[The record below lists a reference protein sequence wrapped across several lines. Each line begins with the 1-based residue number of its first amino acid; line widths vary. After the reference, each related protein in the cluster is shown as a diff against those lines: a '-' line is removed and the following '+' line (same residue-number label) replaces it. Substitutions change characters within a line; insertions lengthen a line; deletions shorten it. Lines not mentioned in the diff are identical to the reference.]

1 MNKALTPRES
11 EILIAL
17 VGGESN
23 RVTAERL
30 GISVRTV
37 ERHRARIMLKLRLG
51 GVADAVKYAIRM
63 GLIEP

>member
-37 ERHRARIMLKLRLG
+37 EGHRARIMLKLRLG

-63 GLIEP
+63 GLIKP